1 MTHQPAEVILTTKNT
16 ASLTL
21 GIIATVVGV
30 LALLIGWVPFLGLLA
45 VPVAI
50 VGALLALIGVVIALA
65 KKFKGIGMPVLG
77 GVICGIAFIVPI
89 VSTGGTSAAITK
101 SIDDTTR
108 EMESAR
114 TQLQEEQIRK
124 EHEEAAVKNAY
135 ISDDL
140 EIYDVQAR
148 YMDSL
153 LDGKVPGVLFKI
165 RNKGAKSLDKVE
177 VIIYFKDSTGSVIAE
192 EAFLPVLVSEYSFSG
207 DNKPLKPGYVW
218 QMESGK
224 FYSAKSVPTE
234 WNEGNIEASIT
245 DIRFSEAE

>member
-1 MTHQPAEVILTTKNT
+1 MTQQPQEVILTTKNT

-50 VGALLALIGVVIALA
+50 VGLSLAFIGVVIALV
-65 KKFKGIGMPVLG
+65 KNFKGIGMPILG
-77 GVICGIAFIVPI
+77 GVICGIAFIVPV

-101 SIDDTTR
+101 TIDETHR

-114 TQLQEEQIRK
+114 MQLQEEQKRK
-124 EHEEAAVKNAY
+124 EQEEAAVKNAY
-135 ISDDL
+135 ISKHL
-140 EIYDVQAR
+140 ELYDVQAR

-165 RNKGAKSLDKVE
+165 RNKGEKSLDKVE
-177 VIIYFKDSTGSVIAE
+177 VTVYFKDSTGSVIAE
-192 EAFLPVLVSEYSFSG
+192 EEYLPVFVSEYSFSG

-234 WNEGNIEASIT
+234 WREGYIEARIT
-245 DIRFSEAE
+245 DIRFSEEG